1 MAVACRVEMPQADDP
16 PGNDRGI
23 AQGWR
28 GSNARSKVPNAG
40 TRPGRSVFFACAA
53 ALKARGWHCGG
64 RLRLLMIPSIFLAGV
79 AFTPVAC
86 VLIID
91 VQRREFFT
99 MLVFVAWLVLLAATA
114 VLAALAFQ
122 LDLAHIVA
130 GFLALA
136 PAQQAAIGLVVVM
149 AAALTAFTLWQSW
162 RLAHQSASW
171 CGGRGGLQRSIVV
184 AGATQKDFDA
194 AVQHLLSSDPE
205 EAISALDSQVTEA
218 EARSATQ
225 RGRNQAVDMQ
235 ERLEQIRRRQQALR
249 EQIGEVAEARRAM
262 EPVFEELKNRQ
273 RQLERSLDKVETD
286 DNNNNLGERL
296 EEFDHKMARTS
307 ARHKA
312 LQDSFATLDRS
323 RDELAKSIAELAAVQ
338 APETGIKALLADLSV
353 KSSLLLKEIEQLET
367 SDGERITSRVEALDN
382 GKKDAEQRIIRL
394 EGSYTMLDTIRRDFV
409 ELGKRQDELRLAF
422 AEIETDGSGR
432 GLAGRLAEL
441 EEFSAQTR
449 LRLRTLQEALTTLN
463 RFRRD
468 LVNSQSQLTPLHA
481 PGEGINAAMVEL
493 DSRAAQ
499 IAATLN
505 ELEVSGGEKLGSRI
519 EALAE
524 NKRLAEQRIVQVF
537 EQFERLES
545 IRNEIAKTFANL
557 NSALNKLC

>member
-1 MAVACRVEMPQADDP
+1 
-16 PGNDRGI
+16 
-23 AQGWR
+23 
-28 GSNARSKVPNAG
+28 
-40 TRPGRSVFFACAA
+40 
-53 ALKARGWHCGG
+53 
-64 RLRLLMIPSIFLAGV
+64 
-79 AFTPVAC
+79 
-86 VLIID
+86 
-91 VQRREFFT
+91 
-99 MLVFVAWLVLLAATA
+99 MLGFVVWLVLLAATA

-162 RLAHQSASW
+162 RLARPSASW
-171 CGGRGGLQRSIVV
+171 RGGRGGLQRSIVV
-184 AGATQKDFDA
+184 AGAKQKDFDA

-249 EQIGEVAEARRAM
+249 EQIGEVAESRRAM

-286 DNNNNLGERL
+286 DNNSNLGERL

-307 ARHKA
+307 ARHRA
-312 LQDSFATLDRS
+312 LQDSFAMLGRS

-338 APETGIKALLADLSV
+338 APDTGIKALLADLSV

-422 AEIETDGSGR
+422 AEIETDASGR

-468 LVNSQSQLTPLHA
+468 LVNSQSQLTPLQA

-519 EALAE
+519 EAFAE

-545 IRNEIAKTFANL
+545 IRNDIAKTFANL
-557 NSALNKLC
+557 NSALNKLG